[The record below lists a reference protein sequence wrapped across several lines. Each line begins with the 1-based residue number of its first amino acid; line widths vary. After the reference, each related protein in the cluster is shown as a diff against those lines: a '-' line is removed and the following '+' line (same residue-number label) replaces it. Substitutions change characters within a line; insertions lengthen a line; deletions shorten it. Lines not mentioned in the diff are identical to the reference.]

1 MCRYL
6 SDMWDE
12 YIYDNDWCHLSF
24 WPWIIPTWQVLCQ
37 MAYQSKLATWQLSVL
52 SLLSLVIHPWD
63 NRPAIS
69 QTHSL
74 SCCPAQLASQGEE
87 PRDNNGAFPLA
98 ATRLGSTWFLRLV
111 VPKAEYYFSADSSV
125 RGVEPKRWRHRMS
138 HESDYF
144 TRIKPN
150 IKKTKTWHCEFTE
163 VKKCLASHSDGL
175 MTRWGLVAHERE
187 SLSGPWAEGSSRG
200 KSGFGRNMNMIIHNI
215 TRLWDRLA
223 LSLSWGE

>member
-12 YIYDNDWCHLSF
+12 NIYDNDWCHLSF

-98 ATRLGSTWFLRLV
+98 
-111 VPKAEYYFSADSSV
+111 
-125 RGVEPKRWRHRMS
+125 VEPKRWRHRMS

-163 VKKCLASHSDGL
+163 VKKCLASHSDGQ

-200 KSGFGRNMNMIIHNI
+200 KSEFDRNMNMIIHNI